1 MECTP
6 CLMFVISFVPT
17 TTTLAQMKQYMQVRR
32 EQLADDEAA
41 ASQQNQAWEI
51 RCTGIVYRQ
60 PVITPDVPSWKTD
73 FQALQEDY
81 HFKLGRNIGY
91 PEKFWNVEVEQD
103 TPAEGDGEKEVDAAQ
118 VGLENE
124 ESSATA
130 AVSPDA
136 VDDDGEEVRD
146 VG

>member
-1 MECTP
+1 M
-6 CLMFVISFVPT
+6 
-17 TTTLAQMKQYMQVRR
+17 
-32 EQLADDEAA
+32 
-41 ASQQNQAWEI
+41 
-51 RCTGIVYRQ
+51 YRQ

-130 AVSPDA
+130 AVSSDA